1 MWGHALW
8 MSPTQ
13 AEWNICTICHYAI
26 GFMVKSDKSKKNN
39 EKVKNVSQNEIDSG
53 NEEIIYSSLS
63 LNGQLAQIRM

>member
-1 MWGHALW
+1 MP
-8 MSPTQ
+8 SQ
-13 AEWNICTICHYAI
+13 ISHYAI

-39 EKVKNVSQNEIDSG
+39 EKVKNVSQNETDSG

>member
-1 MWGHALW
+1 
-8 MSPTQ
+8 
-13 AEWNICTICHYAI
+13 
-26 GFMVKSDKSKKNN
+26 MVKSDKSKKNN